1 VPIHVQARELADA
14 RSLDDYTFREWVDF
28 DGATYVEHEGEV
40 ELFPGIRLLPARP
53 QATSRHAHR
62 LVALT
67 ITAVAT
73 WS

>member
-40 ELFPGIRLLPARP
+40 ELLPGIRLLPAN
-53 QATSRHAHR
+53 
-62 LVALT
+62 T
-67 ITAVAT
+67 ITPGNDTAHPRRQLDPPAPFI
-73 WS
+73 